1 MKITMRNV
9 IFTDMQ
15 IGEIEMDL
23 SIDEFNEISK
33 PIIDELSNTKVKAT
47 KTIVKQGIVENIN
60 HEMVRSF
67 NRKAAQHRALQ
78 IELDILQEN
87 YHSSCSESFKQETKE
102 KIEKIIKEQKLLKPT
117 KEERDAARAFYNC
130 K

>member
-1 MKITMRNV
+1 MKIIMRNV

-15 IGEIEMDL
+15 IGEIEIEL
-23 SIDEFNEISK
+23 TVEEFNEISK
-33 PIIDELSNTKVKAT
+33 QPIESISTTNET
-47 KTIVKQGIVENIN
+47 KTIIKSGVVENIN

-117 KEERDAARAFYNC
+117 TQERNAARAFYNY

>member
-1 MKITMRNV
+1 MKIIMRNV

-15 IGEIEMDL
+15 IGEIEIEL
-23 SIDEFNEISK
+23 TVEEFNEISK
-33 PIIDELSNTKVKAT
+33 QPIESISTTNET
-47 KTIVKQGIVENIN
+47 KTIIKSGVVENIN

-67 NRKAAQHRALQ
+67 NRKAAQDRALQ

-117 KEERDAARAFYNC
+117 TQERNAARAFYNY